1 MDRYRE
7 TAKATAAL
15 IADMEVRT
23 AWMAHTA
30 AEAEVLHRLL
40 TQQAE
45 IAGAIHALRND
56 VTISIDSQ
64 IRDGLTGIELR
75 LDAAIDDRLVM
86 RTMLGKIV
94 ETLAAQVEAE
104 AAHAATTSP
113 PAHTEHQRAAGADA
127 EAAHEEA

>member
-15 IADMEVRT
+15 IADTEVRA

-30 AEAEVLHRLL
+30 AEAEVLSRLL
-40 TQQAE
+40 TQQSE
-45 IAGAIHALRND
+45 IANAIHALRND
-56 VTISIDSQ
+56 VTIAIDSQ

-86 RTMLGKIV
+86 RTMLGTIV
-94 ETLAAQVEAE
+94 ETLAIQAQAE

-113 PAHTEHQRAAGADA
+113 PAHTEPQGATGADA
-127 EAAHEEA
+127 EASE